1 MNQKQEKNKFKF
13 YSLIFFFVITGS
25 ANTILN
31 KYMLDTKSKD
41 VKFGIHPWFITFG
54 MFIGESFSLILF
66 YFSNKKNK
74 IKNIEKLTELKDKK
88 DNINLL
94 NSNDTPTNTENSN
107 KKKIAKYYIFIL
119 PALCDFFGSTIATF
133 GLVYLSSSIYQMMR
147 GILIIFVMILSI
159 IILKSKMVA
168 HNYLGALILIIGLI
182 LTGIS
187 PMVEGDDEENSEF
200 KGIILIIISQIF
212 SAIQYVVEE
221 KIVRSY
227 TVDSFQMVGFEGMWG
242 SIVYIVVLIIFQFIK
257 CNDFNTNLKK
267 NICAYKKDSGNI
279 YLEDTI
285 FALKQMIEKKILI
298 LLFMLYITSI
308 GIFNISG
315 INLMEYSSS
324 AARAVLDNLRTIL
337 IWFYFLLIPQSSNY
351 KDLEENFKYL
361 QLLGFILIIIGNL
374 IYNEILDIKYLGL
387 SKCYK
392 TKVDNKNDNK
402 RDIQNELY
410 NV

>member
-1 MNQKQEKNKFKF
+1 MNQKQEKSDFKF
-13 YSLIFFFVITGS
+13 YTLIFFFVITGS

-31 KYMLDTKSKD
+31 KYMLSTESKDTKFD
-41 VKFGIHPWFITFG
+41 IHPWFITFG
-54 MFIGESFSLILF
+54 MFIGESFSLIL
-66 YFSNKKNK
+66 YYISIKNKKNK
-74 IKNIEKLTELKDKK
+74 NESTENLTELKE
-88 DNINLL
+88 DNNFL
-94 NSNDTPTNTENSN
+94 NSNNSTNTESSEE
-107 KKKIAKYYIFIL
+107 KKIPKCYIFII

-159 IILKSKMVA
+159 IILKSKMKIY
-168 HNYLGALILIIGLI
+168 NYLGALILIIGLI

-187 PMVEGDDEENSEF
+187 PMVEGNEEENSEM

-212 SAIQYVVEE
+212 SAFQYVVEE
-221 KIVRSY
+221 KIVRNY
-227 TVDSFQMVGFEGMWG
+227 IVDSFQMVGFEGMWG
-242 SIVYIVVLIIFQFIK
+242 SIVYIVILIIFQFINCK
-257 CNDFNTNLKK
+257 KFNTNLKK
-267 NICAYKKDSGNI
+267 NICAYREGHET
-279 YLEDTI
+279 YLENTI
-285 FALKQMIEKKILI
+285 FAFEQMLEKKILI

-351 KDLEENFKYL
+351 EELEESFKFL
-361 QLLGFILIIIGNL
+361 QLFGFILIIIGNM
-374 IYNEILDIKYLGL
+374 IYNQLLDIKYLGL
-387 SKCYK
+387 SKFSK
-392 TKVDNKNDNK
+392 TNEENEKK
-402 RDIQNELY
+402 RIIQKELY

>member
-1 MNQKQEKNKFKF
+1 
-13 YSLIFFFVITGS
+13 
-25 ANTILN
+25 
-31 KYMLDTKSKD
+31 
-41 VKFGIHPWFITFG
+41 
-54 MFIGESFSLILF
+54 
-66 YFSNKKNK
+66 
-74 IKNIEKLTELKDKK
+74 
-88 DNINLL
+88 
-94 NSNDTPTNTENSN
+94 
-107 KKKIAKYYIFIL
+107 
-119 PALCDFFGSTIATF
+119 
-133 GLVYLSSSIYQMMR
+133 MMR

-159 IILKSKMVA
+159 LILKSKMLA

-187 PMVEGDDEENSEF
+187 PMVEGDDEKNSEF

-227 TVDSFQMVGFEGMWG
+227 VVDSFQMVGFEGMWG

-257 CNDFNTNLKK
+257 CNDFNQNLKE
-267 NICAYKKDSGNI
+267 NICAYRDNYDGNI
-279 YLEDTI
+279 YLEDTN
-285 FALKQMIEKKILI
+285 FALKQMIKKKILI
-298 LLFMLYITSI
+298 LLFILYITSI

-351 KDLEENFKYL
+351 EELEEKFKYL

-392 TKVDNKNDNK
+392 TKEDNKNDNK

-410 NV
+410 SV

>member
-13 YSLIFFFVITGS
+13 YSLIFFFVMTGS

-31 KYMLDTKSKD
+31 KYMLSTKSKD
-41 VKFGIHPWFITFG
+41 AKFGIHPWFITFG

-74 IKNIEKLTELKDKK
+74 IKNIEKLTELKD
-88 DNINLL
+88 NVNLI
-94 NSNDTPTNTENSN
+94 NSNDTSTNADNSD

-159 IILKSKMVA
+159 LILKSKMLA

-227 TVDSFQMVGFEGMWG
+227 IVDSFQMVGFEGMWG

-257 CNDFNTNLKK
+257 CNDFNQNLKE
-267 NICAYKKDSGNI
+267 NICAYRDNYDGNI
-279 YLEDTI
+279 YLEDTN
-285 FALKQMIEKKILI
+285 FALKQMIKKKILI
-298 LLFMLYITSI
+298 LLFILYITSI

-351 KDLEENFKYL
+351 EELEETFKYL

-392 TKVDNKNDNK
+392 TKEDNKNDNK

-410 NV
+410 SV

>member
-1 MNQKQEKNKFKF
+1 
-13 YSLIFFFVITGS
+13 
-25 ANTILN
+25 
-31 KYMLDTKSKD
+31 
-41 VKFGIHPWFITFG
+41 

-74 IKNIEKLTELKDKK
+74 IKNIEKLTELKD
-88 DNINLL
+88 NINLL
-94 NSNDTPTNTENSN
+94 NSNDKPTNTENSN
-107 KKKIAKYYIFIL
+107 KKKISKYYIFIL

-159 IILKSKMVA
+159 LILKSKMLA

-187 PMVEGDDEENSEF
+187 PMVEGDDKKNSEF

-212 SAIQYVVEE
+212 SAFQYVVEE

-227 TVDSFQMVGFEGMWG
+227 IVDSFQMVGFEGMWG

-257 CNDFNTNLKK
+257 CNDFNQNLKE
-267 NICAYKKDSGNI
+267 NICAYRDNYDGNI
-279 YLEDTI
+279 YLEDTN
-285 FALKQMIEKKILI
+285 FALKQMIKKKILI

-351 KDLEENFKYL
+351 EELEETFKYL

-392 TKVDNKNDNK
+392 TKEDNKNDNK

-410 NV
+410 SV